1 MAKPCPTPRQPSSA
15 LQRKLK
21 IKSQNPTNSQH
32 TLESPP
38 PPQKNYISLSQF
50 FPTSLLSKGSQ
61 PPVLLPVN
69 HLCESALLYDFV
81 VLLGSQLPAY
91 RPLRAITLT
100 VGVPVF
106 PHKALGTFNIVN
118 LRAICRTITSLDSPE
133 LPGRIVGKG
142 HDRAPQP
149 GQGDEG

>member
-1 MAKPCPTPRQPSSA
+1 M
-15 LQRKLK
+15 
-21 IKSQNPTNSQH
+21 
-32 TLESPP
+32 
-38 PPQKNYISLSQF
+38 
-50 FPTSLLSKGSQ
+50 
-61 PPVLLPVN
+61 LLPVN